1 MTLEFPLGRHT
12 SLESHLQ
19 DSSVLESSGSGS
31 AWDISSAT
39 QVLLAL
45 GREMF
50 FIGSMAL
57 LMLGC
62 LHRIHGHSM
71 SLPSWTAA
79 QYTSRQ
85 IPIKSIAK
93 DMHWNKM
100 KPREFKTYR
109 WCKSYDSNE
118 NMQPSHCMPC
128 CLGQTGSIQTR
139 QLIICAAAMIIDIL
153 IY

>member
-31 AWDISSAT
+31 AWDISSAA

-50 FIGSMAL
+50 FISSMAL

-79 QYTSRQ
+79 QYTSCQ

-93 DMHWNKM
+93 NMH
-100 KPREFKTYR
+100 
-109 WCKSYDSNE
+109 
-118 NMQPSHCMPC
+118 
-128 CLGQTGSIQTR
+128 
-139 QLIICAAAMIIDIL
+139 
-153 IY
+153 